1 MRFLVSISYDG
12 SQYYGFE
19 RQPGKKTIQGELEN
33 VLTKINKT
41 KVIIKGAGRTDRGVH
56 AYDQKAHFDL
66 NVDISEL
73 GLKKAMNSLLDSSI
87 HINYCKIVDKN
98 FHARFDVKEKVYEY
112 VINLGEYDAVHDKL
126 IYNYNKK
133 LNIRLMHKASRYLL
147 GMHSYEAFV
156 SGDRESFNSM
166 IYKISFIK
174 KNDTLTI
181 RFMGK
186 RFYRYMVRNMVGA
199 LIYVGQ
205 GKGNPN
211 CIKEMLDE
219 RKKTVNYMTVPANG
233 LYLMKVEY

>member
-1 MRFLVSISYDG
+1 
-12 SQYYGFE
+12 
-19 RQPGKKTIQGELEN
+19 
-33 VLTKINKT
+33 
-41 KVIIKGAGRTDRGVH
+41 
-56 AYDQKAHFDL
+56 
-66 NVDISEL
+66 
-73 GLKKAMNSLLDSSI
+73 
-87 HINYCKIVDKN
+87 
-98 FHARFDVKEKVYEY
+98 
-112 VINLGEYDAVHDKL
+112 
-126 IYNYNKK
+126 
-133 LNIRLMHKASRYLL
+133 MHKASRYLL

-186 RFYRYMVRNMVGA
+186 SFYRYMVRNMVGA

-219 RKKTVNYMTVPANG
+219 RTKTVNYMTVPANG